1 MATFERSID
10 VVEAS
15 YRLQVTDR
23 EWLHGIV
30 QATRDARP
38 MPGVG
43 HGTAGFLF
51 EAGPAGASFRSWE
64 RVVLDHSSD
73 ALSVLSKRHA
83 ASQPWEI
90 RKLYRSE
97 PIVCA
102 TLSELGL
109 PASQEQMRLGVP
121 ELLGLQLTDRSG
133 LGMSLLF
140 ALPRQTHVRRS
151 TRAHWHGVIQ
161 HMRAGLRLRH
171 ALATQGLWD
180 YVDAVIEPGRA
191 GGAVRAARGAACA
204 PEAQARLRH
213 AASMIDGARTRA
225 ARRQAMA
232 AGAWPALVDG
242 RWTLVEHIDS
252 DGRRYYLALQNQPAA
267 ASLVALTP
275 RERLVVEQAAR
286 GLPNK
291 LIADALGLGEQTIG
305 ASLTRAMSKLRV
317 KTRAELM
324 ALAAE
329 LAAVEIPVDGPLASL
344 MAENRPWL
352 LRSGGTMDDAL
363 APFGFTLAEAEVVR
377 GILQGHSNELI
388 AQTRGAQPRTI
399 ANQVQS
405 VFRKATAVHER
416 LGERGMI
423 NSRSELVVLI
433 NRLMLRP
440 AWAA

>member
-15 YRLQVTDR
+15 YRLGVTDR

-43 HGTAGFLF
+43 QGTAGFLF

-64 RVVLDHSSD
+64 LVVLDRSSE
-73 ALSVLSKRHA
+73 AVSTLAKRHA

-102 TLSELGL
+102 TLSELGM
-109 PASQEQMRLGVP
+109 PASPEQIRLGVP
-121 ELLGLQLTDRSG
+121 EILGLQVTDRTG

-140 ALPRQTHVRRS
+140 SLPRATQVRRS
-151 TRAHWHGVIQ
+151 TRAHWLGVVQ

-171 ALATQGLWD
+171 ALNTQGLWD
-180 YVDAVIEPGRA
+180 YVDAVIDPGRA
-191 GGAVRAARGAACA
+191 GGVVCAARGAARS
-204 PEAQARLRH
+204 PEAQAQLCH
-213 AASMIDGARTRA
+213 AATMIDGTRTRA
-225 ARRQAMA
+225 ARRQPTA
-232 AGAWPALVDG
+232 AAAWPALVDG
-242 RWTLVEHIDS
+242 RWTLVEHVDS

-275 RERLVVEQAAR
+275 RERLVVEQAVR

-291 LIADALGLGEQTIG
+291 LIADALGLGEQSIG
-305 ASLTRAMSKLRV
+305 ACLTRAMSKLRV

-324 ALAAE
+324 ALAAD
-329 LAAVEIPVDGPLASL
+329 LSAVEIPIEGPLASVL
-344 MAENRPWL
+344 GENHPWL
-352 LRSGGTMDDAL
+352 LRSGGTMGDAL
-363 APFGFTLAEAEVVR
+363 APFGFTQAEAEVVR
-377 GILQGHSNELI
+377 GILQGHSNEAI
-388 AQTRGAQPRTI
+388 AHHRGAQPRTI

-416 LGERGMI
+416 LGEKGMI
-423 NSRSELVVLI
+423 GSRSELVLLI

-440 AWAA
+440 ACAA

>member
-38 MPGVG
+38 LPDVG
-43 HGTAGFLF
+43 QGTAGFLF

-64 RVVLDHSSD
+64 LVMLDRSSD
-73 ALSVLSKRHA
+73 ALSVLAKRHA

-97 PIVCA
+97 PLVVA

-109 PASQEQMRLGVP
+109 PASQEQMRLGVS
-121 ELLGLQLTDRSG
+121 ELLGLQVTDRSG

-140 ALPRQTHVRRS
+140 ALPRRTQVRRT
-151 TRAHWHGVIQ
+151 TRAHWLGVTE

-180 YVDAVIEPGRA
+180 HVDAVIEPGRA
-191 GGAVRAARGAACA
+191 SGAVRAARGAACA
-204 PEAQARLRH
+204 PEAQARLCH
-213 AASMIDGARTRA
+213 AAATIEGARTRT
-225 ARRQAMA
+225 ARRQATA
-232 AGAWPALVDG
+232 AAAWPALVDG
-242 RWTLVEHIDS
+242 RWTLVEHVDS

-329 LAAVEIPVDGPLASL
+329 LSAVEIPVEGPLATL
-344 MAENRPWL
+344 MGENRPWL
-352 LRSGGTMDDAL
+352 LRSRGTMDDAL
-363 APFGFTLAEAEVVR
+363 APFGFTQAEVEVVR

-388 AQTRGAQPRTI
+388 AQRRGAQPRTI

-405 VFRKATAVHER
+405 VFRKATAVYER